1 MPADRSSSNTSGK
14 GLRVPSGRLSR
25 LARFGGLAT
34 NIAGGMMLEGARQLA
49 AGKRPSVSDLLLTPA
64 NALKVTHQL
73 AQLRGAA
80 MKLGQLVSMDA
91 GEMLP
96 PELAEILARLR
107 SDAQHM
113 PDRQLQAVLTQRWGR
128 DWRVKFQSFS
138 PRPFAAASI
147 GQVHRAR
154 ARDGRDLAV
163 KIQYPG
169 VARSIDSDVD
179 NVATLLRM
187 SNLLPKT
194 LDIAPLLAEAKRQ
207 LHEEADYAREG
218 SYLVKFAEL
227 LADAPEYRVP
237 KFHPDLSGPE
247 ILAMSYVEGM
257 PVESLARANQAE
269 RDRVMLLLSTL
280 TLRELFEF
288 RLMQTDPNFAN
299 YRYDRAK
306 GQLVL
311 LDFGATRA
319 FPQEVVDGYRR
330 LFEAALADDADAARE
345 AMIGLGLFSPRA
357 VERHRKSI
365 DAIIEHGLELFRREG
380 IFDFGNVAA
389 ANAMRDEG
397 LDIAADRANWHIPPV
412 DALFLQRKIAGVY
425 LLATRLKA
433 RVDVRALI
441 EAQLAQPAKAA
452 PIDQPSVGALA
463 S

>member
-1 MPADRSSSNTSGK
+1 MSADRPPSK

-34 NIAGGMMLEGARQLA
+34 NIAGGMMLDGARQFA
-49 AGKRPSVSDLLLTPA
+49 SGKRPSVSDLLLTPA
-64 NALKVTHQL
+64 NAMKVTHQL

-96 PELAEILARLR
+96 PELADILARLR

-113 PDRQLQAVLTQRWGR
+113 PERQLQAVLAQRWGR

-154 ARDGRDLAV
+154 TRDGRDLAI

-179 NVATLLRM
+179 NVATLLRL
-187 SNLLPKT
+187 SNLLPRT
-194 LDIAPLLAEAKRQ
+194 LDIAPLLVEAKRQ

-218 SYLVKFAEL
+218 ACLVRFAEL
-227 LADAPEYRVP
+227 LADAPDYRVP
-237 KFHPDLSGPE
+237 EFHADLSGPE
-247 ILAMSYVEGM
+247 ILAMSFVAGV
-257 PVESLARANQAE
+257 PVESLARAGQDE
-269 RDRVMLLLSTL
+269 RDRVMVLLATL

-299 YRYDRAK
+299 YRYDRAA

-319 FPQEVVDGYRR
+319 FPDHVVAGYRR
-330 LFEAALADDADAARE
+330 LFEAALADDADAARD
-345 AMIGLGLFSPRA
+345 AMLALGLFSGRA
-357 VERHRKSI
+357 VDRHRKSI
-365 DAIIEHGLELFRREG
+365 DAIIAHGLDLFRNQG
-380 IFDFGNVAA
+380 VFDFGNVAT

-397 LDIAADRANWHIPPV
+397 MEIAVDRANWHIPPV

-441 EAQLAQPAKAA
+441 EAQLAQPVNAL
-452 PIDQPSVGALA
+452 PIDQPSVGACD